1 MPKRLRPQSEVATA
15 AATAT
20 EVGMRP
26 EIGAVAQLARHDASV
41 PGAANNGATTNSFH

>member
-15 AATAT
+15 AAT

-26 EIGAVAQLARHDASV
+26 VIGAVAQLARHDASV
-41 PGAANNGATTNSFH
+41 PGAANNGPTTNSFH